1 MSERII
7 LCGRK
12 EISESI
18 ENQHSVHP
26 RCESDLDSGEARH
39 MRKLYQ
45 RLALVLGVSTI
56 LTVLIFT
63 VSLYERSR
71 TENSHY
77 LSQLLDGVE
86 ENLLHASEDY
96 RARLDLL
103 EKDYLNRAWAVEYIL
118 SDDPRLVTEEEL
130 DILKDLMEV
139 RGISV
144 IGNSGEILIGTESGT
159 GELYEGQE
167 ELEGLKE
174 SQDDYASRT
183 VISLPEDS
191 GEEAVFY
198 VIVKARSEYFAAV
211 RIDADTE
218 RMGLMDREELVS
230 SILKQATTEYR
241 TGILAVN
248 KQSGKIAGFTQNNVQ
263 NFDLPEIDTG
273 AELLDFLDSISD
285 GETAVLR
292 VNGIYQRVLIRET
305 EGMYLIA
312 FSALDTVFKNLTWS
326 FWEGLIGIG
335 TVSTATVLL
344 VRYYLKKYLFGYFEI
359 MKEDISKILAGAAG
373 SAAADTGIPEVR
385 AFVDAVSELERG
397 YLDKAEGMHRM
408 EDELSQART
417 EAERDKLTG
426 LYNRR
431 GMEAR
436 VETFLKQE
444 TPAGTFVLFDLDN
457 FKRINDS
464 EGHPEGDRTL
474 EKFAACLRDCFRKD
488 DSLGRLGGDEFAALI
503 AGSVPDVRIEEIFC
517 TVMAGVRKELEI
529 YYKKYGVSVSIG
541 AVPIDGKVRTYK
553 GLYKC
558 ADTALYIA
566 KYLGKDRYYINKEK
580 IACMKKE
587 CIRCRENCPRSRL
600 LDLKGREE

>member
-1 MSERII
+1 
-7 LCGRK
+7 
-12 EISESI
+12 
-18 ENQHSVHP
+18 
-26 RCESDLDSGEARH
+26 

-45 RLALVLGVSTI
+45 RLALVLGMSAVM
-56 LTVLIFT
+56 TVLIFT
-63 VSLYERSR
+63 VSLYGRSR
-71 TENSHY
+71 AENIHY
-77 LSQLLDGVE
+77 LRQLLDGVE
-86 ENLLHASEDY
+86 ENLSHNSEDY
-96 RARLDLL
+96 RERLELL
-103 EKDYLNRAWAVEYIL
+103 EEDYLKRARAAEYIL
-118 SDDPRLVTEEEL
+118 SSGPGLVSEEEL
-130 DILKDLMEV
+130 QIIKELMEV
-139 RGISV
+139 RAVTV
-144 IGNSGEILIGTESGT
+144 IGNSGEILMSTEDRT
-159 GELYEGQE
+159 GDESE
-167 ELEGLKE
+167 E
-174 SQDDYASRT
+174 S
-183 VISLPEDS
+183 
-191 GEEAVFY
+191 VFH
-198 VIVKARSEYFAAV
+198 VTVKAQSDRFAAV
-211 RIDADTE
+211 RVDADPG
-218 RMGLMDREELVS
+218 RLGLMDREDLMRS
-230 SILKQATTEYR
+230 TLRQATTEHR
-241 TGILAVN
+241 TGIMAVDPET
-248 KQSGKIAGFTQNNVQ
+248 GEIIGFTRNNAQ
-263 NFDLPEIDTG
+263 DFELAGIDTASEFLG
-273 AELLDFLDSISD
+273 LLESMADRRA
-285 GETAVLR
+285 AVLR
-292 VNGIYQRVLIRET
+292 VNEVYQRVLVRET
-305 EGMYLIA
+305 EGYYLVA
-312 FSALDTVFKNLTWS
+312 FSALDTVFADMTWS

-335 TVSTATVLL
+335 AVSTAAILL

-600 LDLKGREE
+600 LDLKSREE